1 MELINYQKFVG
12 VIVFGYF
19 AIKIY
24 YALIFG
30 DIYCKTKDSREE
42 MVDLATTTVLATI
55 IYIFTNLDIVV
66 SNSFV
71 FYIGFLVGTQVIFL
85 KQSLFDSD
93 NFKNK
98 ILFDNNIS
106 YNDVISTIVFVVY
119 SIIFAYFYIFATM
132 DSNIVNPL
140 LIIIS
145 VISLSIGL
153 LITRKKYNKDLVFS
167 QPFQVYN
174 FNIGFFSFMFALLF
188 VHSTGENIIV
198 SFFQSMLIGSFVS
211 YFSYYGPEYLFD
223 KVGHFPNNTVDL
235 QKVLTPIYDI
245 TPQDGETAHGLL
257 TKINANIDKNITTLA
272 ETLHSYNANCV
283 SQSYSVNEIL
293 ARIKTN
299 TIVSSLSYVTIII
312 VIILAYV
319 YYGSDMKIKDLR

>member
-12 VIVFGYF
+12 VVVFGYF

-24 YALIFG
+24 YSLLFG
-30 DIYCKTKDSREE
+30 DIYCKTKGSREE

-71 FYIGFLVGTQVIFL
+71 FYIGFLVGTQVIFV

-93 NFKNK
+93 NFKKK

-119 SIIFAYFYIFATM
+119 SMIFAYFYIFANM
-132 DSNIVNPL
+132 DSTIVNPL

-153 LITRKKYNKDLVFS
+153 LITRKKYNKDLTFD
-167 QPFQVYN
+167 QPFQKYN

-188 VHSTGENIIV
+188 VHSTSENIIV

-211 YFSYYGPEYLFD
+211 YFSYYGPEYLFEKIGNFPD
-223 KVGHFPNNTVDL
+223 NTIDFSKV
-235 QKVLTPIYDI
+235 
-245 TPQDGETAHGLL
+245 L
-257 TKINANIDKNITTLA
+257 TKINNITPEDGASAQTLL
-272 ETLHSYNANCV
+272 ESINTNVTGNIRDLTTLINNYNDNCV
-283 SQSYSVNEIL
+283 KHNYSVNEIF

>member
-12 VIVFGYF
+12 VVVFGYF

-24 YALIFG
+24 YSLLFG

-71 FYIGFLVGTQVIFL
+71 FYIGFLIGTQVIFL

-93 NFKNK
+93 IFKKK

-106 YNDVISTIVFVVY
+106 YNDVISTIVFVAY
-119 SIIFAYFYIFATM
+119 SLIFAYFYIFANM
-132 DSNIVNPL
+132 DSTIVNPL

-167 QPFQVYN
+167 QPFQKYN

-235 QKVLTPIYDI
+235 QKVLTTISDI
-245 TPQDGETAHGLL
+245 TPQDGTSAKDLL
-257 TKINANIDKNITTLA
+257 TKINANISQNIKELTIVLNN
-272 ETLHSYNANCV
+272 YNDNCV